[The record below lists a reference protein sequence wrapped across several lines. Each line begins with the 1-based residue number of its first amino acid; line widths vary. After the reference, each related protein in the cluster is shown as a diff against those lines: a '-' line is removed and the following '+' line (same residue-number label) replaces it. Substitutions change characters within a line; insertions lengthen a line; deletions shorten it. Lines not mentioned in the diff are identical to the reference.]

1 MAEPTTNEKLRD
13 DVIWDDVQ
21 LRKVTA
27 SVDIEV
33 QARLTRLDRD
43 LTIAMQ
49 AANPFDAVKL
59 SVRRRKQFELIA
71 RAKVL
76 IRRAYEDCLEITQ
89 KSGAK
94 VAKAQAASAWA
105 GLEDHI
111 P

>member
-1 MAEPTTNEKLRD
+1 MAKPTTNEALRD

-27 SVDIEV
+27 AVDTEV
-33 QARLTRLDRD
+33 QARLRRLDRD

-59 SVRRRKQFELIA
+59 AVRRRKQAQLQA
-71 RAKVL
+71 RAKAL
-76 IRRAYEDCLEITQ
+76 IRRAYEDCHAI
-89 KSGAK
+89 
-94 VAKAQAASAWA
+94 VARAGSTVGKEQAHSAWA
-105 GLEDHI
+105 ALDEHV